1 VAIRNGTGI
10 DVCDEKHLG
19 CDGMYCVGG
28 ELWARGETCD
38 RKSIKVPA
46 ISTKSENQLNLLR
59 LSITGTD
66 ADFAGM
72 NLAEAVTNG

>member
-1 VAIRNGTGI
+1 MGAGAETGE
-10 DVCDEKHLG
+10 EK
-19 CDGMYCVGG
+19 
-28 ELWARGETCD
+28 R
-38 RKSIKVPA
+38 IKVPA

-72 NLAEAVTNG
+72 NLAEAVTNECQSIRGMRLTLQPAY

>member
-1 VAIRNGTGI
+1 
-10 DVCDEKHLG
+10 
-19 CDGMYCVGG
+19 MYCVGG
-28 ELWARGETCD
+28 EMGAGAETCD
-38 RKSIKVPA
+38 EKRIKVPA

-59 LSITGTD
+59 LSIAGMD